1 MQFGVR
7 LMKQAF
13 FGERTIPEKQG
24 AWEKRVEK
32 RQEVWDARRQAEI
45 ARQQQAEDEKY
56 KDA

>member
-1 MQFGVR
+1 MR
-7 LMKQAF
+7 QAF
-13 FGERTIPEKQG
+13 FGERTIPEKDG
-24 AWEKRVEK
+24 AWEKRVEE